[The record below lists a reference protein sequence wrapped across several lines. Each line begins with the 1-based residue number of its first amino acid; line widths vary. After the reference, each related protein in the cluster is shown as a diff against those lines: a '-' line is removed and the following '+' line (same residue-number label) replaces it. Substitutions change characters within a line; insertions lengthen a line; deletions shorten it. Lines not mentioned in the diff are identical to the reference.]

1 MIIFILGCGRLGAQL
16 ARDLDQRGHQVI
28 VLDLSKDAF
37 ARLGSEFKGQTRH
50 GDGLDVDVLLDA
62 GVSDADVFVAC
73 TSGDNR
79 NLTASQYAR
88 EIFGVAKVIS
98 RVSDPLRGEIY
109 AEMGLQTVSPTVL
122 GAQLIF
128 DALVGKIPTA
138 DCE

>member
-1 MIIFILGCGRLGAQL
+1 MIVFILGCGRLGARL
-16 ARDLDQRGHQVI
+16 AKDLDARGHDVI
-28 VLDLSKDAF
+28 VLDLANEAF
-37 ARLGSEFKGQTRH
+37 ARLGPEFKGQKVH

-62 GVSDADVFVAC
+62 GLSDADVFVAC

-88 EIFGVAKVIS
+88 EIFAVPKVIS
-98 RVSDPLRGEIY
+98 RVNDPLRGEIY
-109 AEMGLQTVSPTVL
+109 AEMGLQTISPTVL

-128 DALVGKIPTA
+128 DALTGQIPTV